1 MSNILTIIF
10 GKVAYLGSFN
20 RKSAVKTAGNLTLIV
35 SKPPSI
41 SLTTVKSPLFFST
54 LDANVA

>member
-1 MSNILTIIF
+1 MIF

-20 RKSAVKTAGNLTLIV
+20 LRSAVTTAGSLTLIV

-41 SLTTVKSPLFFST
+41 SLVIVRLPLSFLT
-54 LDANVA
+54 PEANVA